1 MTELDDAIEY
11 FGEDR
16 LDKWIS
22 FLEKMGCPDH
32 MLRMVVVMMQAAA
45 RQSPGWQPIHTAPK
59 DGSHVHVWWDGRCV
73 ESYWIERSH
82 KDPRYLFGWQ
92 IPSFASLNGQPT
104 YWMPLP
110 TPP

>member
-32 MLRMVVVMMQAAA
+32 MLRMVV
-45 RQSPGWQPIHTAPK
+45 PG
-59 DGSHVHVWWDGRCV
+59 
-73 ESYWIERSH
+73 
-82 KDPRYLFGWQ
+82 
-92 IPSFASLNGQPT
+92 
-104 YWMPLP
+104 
-110 TPP
+110 